1 MQQDP
6 LIGTTLGKY
15 KILAT
20 LGQGGMARVYRARQE
35 NLDREVAVK
44 VLPPWYAADRSFV
57 DRFEQEAKLVARL
70 SHPNIVTVHDASQEN
85 GHLYIVMQLVDGGT
99 LKNLLDTL
107 HDSRATNGT
116 FMDLLEANR
125 IFQQLA
131 SALAYAH
138 EHGIVHRDIKP
149 VNVLMD
155 RSGRPVLS
163 DFGIA
168 KALVENKGLTRPGA
182 GVGTPE
188 YMSPE
193 QCMGGQVDGRADIY
207 ALGVMLYEALTG
219 RTPFVGDNYH
229 AIAHS
234 HIYEAPPDPGVLNPS
249 IPLPVRDVIMTALQ
263 KRPEMRYQLA
273 SQLANALEL
282 AVNSSYQQ
290 VSLPPTGSFI
300 DRFPTRPISPS
311 DYAARASG
319 VSSQQGSSA
328 SDSGPYSAQAVL
340 KKFACPSCQSPN
352 KPEMN
357 FCTRCGSHMNP
368 CPNCHHANR
377 ARDRFCTR
385 CGQHL

>member
-35 NLDREVAVK
+35 SLDREVAVK

-107 HDSRATNGT
+107 RESHGTNGA
-116 FMDLLEANR
+116 FMDLLDANR

-168 KALVENKGLTRPGA
+168 KALVGNKGLTRPGA

-234 HIYEAPPDPGVLNPS
+234 HIYEAPPDPGIINPS
-249 IPLPVRDVIMTALQ
+249 IPLSVRDVIMTALQ

-290 VSLPPTGSFI
+290 ASFPPTGSFI
-300 DRFPTRPISPS
+300 DRLPTRPISPS

-319 VSSQQGSSA
+319 VSSQQDLSA
-328 SDSGPYSAQAVL
+328 SNSGAYSAQAVL
-340 KKFACPSCQSPN
+340 KKFACPSCQSLN

-357 FCTRCGSHMNP
+357 FCTRCGSPMNP

>member
-6 LIGTTLGKY
+6 LIGAMLGKY
-15 KILAT
+15 KILAP

-44 VLPPWYAADRSFV
+44 VLPPWYAADRNFV

-70 SHPNIVTVHDASQEN
+70 SHPNIVTVHDASQQD

-99 LKNLLDTL
+99 LRYQLDSL
-107 HDSRATNGT
+107 RDSPDTNIGR
-116 FMDLLEANR
+116 MDLLEANR

-138 EHGIVHRDIKP
+138 ENGIIHRDIKP

-155 RSGRPVLS
+155 RSGRPILS

-168 KALVENKGLTRPGA
+168 KALENNKGLTRPGA

-193 QCMGGQVDGRADIY
+193 QCMGEQVDGRADIY
-207 ALGVMLYEALTG
+207 ALGVMLFEALTG

-234 HIYEAPPDPGVLNPS
+234 HIYQAPPDPGAFNPS
-249 IPLPVRDVIMTALQ
+249 IPLPVRDVIITALQ

-273 SQLANALEL
+273 GELANALEL
-282 AVNSSYQQ
+282 AVNTSYQH
-290 VSLPPTGSFI
+290 VSPPRASSFI
-300 DRFPTRPISPS
+300 DRVPTRPISPS
-311 DYAARASG
+311 DYATSDPA
-319 VSSQQGSSA
+319 A
-328 SDSGPYSAQAVL
+328 SDPKVRAYNLHTAQ
-340 KKFACPSCQSPN
+340 KKYACPNCQSLN
-352 KPEMN
+352 KSEMN
-357 FCTRCGSHMNP
+357 YCTRCGSYMNL
-368 CPNCHHANR
+368 CPNCYQPNR

-385 CGQHL
+385 CGQHLQGPV